1 MPHYMIKGSYNAEG
15 AKALMAEGG
24 TARLEQAKGL
34 IESLGGTLES
44 MYFVWGTDDIVGFCE
59 MPDDATAA
67 AATMA
72 VSSSGTVSVSIMPL
86 LTPGDIDAAAEK
98 VKGAA
103 YRAPGS

>member
-1 MPHYMIKGSYNAEG
+1 MPNYMIKGSYNAEG

-24 TARLEQAKGL
+24 TARLEQAKAL

-72 VSSSGTVSVSIMPL
+72 VSSSGTVSVSITPL
-86 LTPGDIDAAAEK
+86 LTPGDIA
-98 VKGAA
+98 VS
-103 YRAPGS
+103 YTHLRAHET

>member
-24 TARLEQAKGL
+24 TARLEQAKAL

-72 VSSSGTVSVSIMPL
+72 CLLYTSPSPRDRLLSRMPSS
-86 LTPGDIDAAAEK
+86 A
-98 VKGAA
+98 
-103 YRAPGS
+103 

>member
-72 VSSSGTVSVSIMPL
+72 VSSSGTVSVSITPL
-86 LTPGDIDAAAEK
+86 LTPGDIDAATEK

>member
-1 MPHYMIKGSYNAEG
+1 MIKGSYNAEG

-24 TARLEQAKGL
+24 TARLDQAKAL

-67 AATMA
+67 AAA
-72 VSSSGTVSVSIMPL
+72 Q
-86 LTPGDIDAAAEK
+86 PGPAYAAAQHP
-98 VKGAA
+98 AA
-103 YRAPGS
+103 QHPAAATAAASAAAAAAAGQSV

>member
-1 MPHYMIKGSYNAEG
+1 MLREG
-15 AKALMAEGG
+15 QILFTYLHLAPDP
-24 TARLEQAKGL
+24 EQAKGL

-67 AATMA
+67 AATLA
-72 VSSSGTVSVSIMPL
+72 VSSSGTVSVSITPL

-98 VKGAA
+98 VKEAA